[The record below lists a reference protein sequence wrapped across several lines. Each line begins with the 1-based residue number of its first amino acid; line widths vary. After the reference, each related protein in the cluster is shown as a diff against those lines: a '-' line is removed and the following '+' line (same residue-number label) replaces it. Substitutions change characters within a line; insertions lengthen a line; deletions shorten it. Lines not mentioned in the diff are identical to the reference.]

1 VRTNPASDPA
11 SDPATTTTADPADG
25 AILTEPPQRSLF
37 DRADSAHH
45 GLVHRHP
52 GPDDRRHLAARL
64 SGTAR
69 TTAALTSAFHTV
81 FLWTVPFMGFALFL
95 AVAMKEKP
103 LSDEMREVA
112 AGRVE
117 VAQY

>member
-1 VRTNPASDPA
+1 MIVLIPLTMVSFI
-11 SDPATTTTADPADG
+11 ATLDQT
-25 AILTEPPQRSLF
+25 ICS
-37 DRADSAHH
+37 
-45 GLVHRHP
+45 
-52 GPDDRRHLAARL
+52 HLAARL